1 MGVIVRSAVAA
12 LIVAFLVFL
21 ITIQRN
27 AIIATRDRAERAE
40 QQVGE
45 RDATIETLTRTA
57 ARNRQA
63 AARLQAKHDRIA
75 DSLTERE
82 SQIESLRHDHPDIQA
97 WFDTPLPDALIQL
110 RDGPAPTSTDAARQR
125 LPGDHALQSSD
136 RRADDER

>member
-1 MGVIVRSAVAA
+1 MGVIVRGVVAA

-63 AARLQAKHDRIA
+63 AARLQAKHESIA
-75 DSLTERE
+75 ATLTERE

-110 RDGPAPTSTDAARQR
+110 RDSPAPTSTDAARQR
-125 LPGDHALQSSD
+125 LPGDHALPYID

>member
-1 MGVIVRSAVAA
+1 MELIVKSAIAA
-12 LIVAFLVFL
+12 LGLTVLVLIICVQRDALTVAK
-21 ITIQRN
+21 N
-27 AIIATRDRAERAE
+27 RAERAE

-63 AARLQAKHDRIA
+63 AARLQAKHESIA
-75 DSLTERE
+75 ATLTERE

-110 RDGPAPTSTDAARQR
+110 RDSPAPTSTDAARQR

>member
-1 MGVIVRSAVAA
+1 MGVIVRGVVVA

-57 ARNRQA
+57 AKNRQA
-63 AARLQAKHDRIA
+63 SAKLQARHDSIA
-75 DSLTERE
+75 NTLTERE
-82 SQIESLRHDHPDIQA
+82 QQIESLRHANPDMQT
-97 WFDTPLPDALIQL
+97 WFDTPLPDALIKL
-110 RDGPAPTSTDAARQR
+110 RDSLAPTSADAASQR
-125 LPGDHALQSSD
+125 LPGDHALRYID
-136 RRADDER
+136 RRADD